1 MSTTGYTSYARIP
14 ALGDDSIYAEWKH
27 EIEMWVAATNLPP
40 ARQAPSV
47 YLMMSGQPKA
57 SVRSSLSKEDIAKD
71 TGMTIL
77 LEFLDKLYQK
87 DKLKALCAAI
97 DTFEDYRRPV
107 NLGIQEYISEFRR
120 LAGNIKDCLETDKA
134 YDDQVLAHKLLK
146 NANLSESNKHLMRAT
161 IEDFTLDVMA
171 KKLKGTFAH
180 ESIDSAISGQGSSSS
195 SPSISTMT
203 VKTEPT
209 FYGSG
214 AYGWQSEADGMRMLQ
229 PPAQYS
235 DYNTEQMSVDPAYYF
250 NQGEQMATQH
260 TSIPIPHSTAESY
273 TGSPGENSSPTALN
287 AFYTHGYG
295 NRPRFTPRFQNSQRF
310 NSPRGLQNVH
320 GFQPYAPRPSGYA
333 SRPPMRLTG
342 SNNGLCYACNQPG
355 HQRKNCPNK
364 GSTKNYSKM
373 TYFQSDFILEE
384 SSEDSF
390 TALLG
395 ETANKALLD
404 TGASATVCGSK
415 WYQVLLDSMTDDEK
429 KEIRLTDE
437 IRSFKFGDGKAVTSS
452 CKKSVPVTICGVPI
466 LLDMHVIENDIPL
479 LLSRSTMR
487 KMGMVIDNSK
497 DKIYAFGGEENLL
510 STGSGH
516 ILIPIG
522 RCPESIKPTETE
534 YLKRTNEQF
543 PVFLTQDSSPKE
555 IAKHL
560 HRYFAHP
567 STRQLKRVLD
577 NADWQ
582 NKEEI
587 VKALVETEK
596 QCDFCIKH
604 KTKEAPHRNVAMPLG
619 ERFNDVVAM
628 DLKQLANGRLILH
641 MIDTVTRFS
650 SAAPIVSKKADHIL
664 TKTFEK
670 WICIFGRPRSYISD
684 NGGEFVNET
693 FNEACSTLSIV
704 IKTSPSESPWCNGI
718 VERHNG
724 LLGNMIEAVLE
735 ETNCNLEIAVAWA
748 TNSKNS
754 LSNVFGFSAHQLVF
768 GTNPSLPTAI
778 EFKDLGE
785 LNSECTSSIIAEN
798 LNAMEA
804 SRKAFMKLEYSAK
817 LKRALKDRI
826 YQRANVKYF
835 SGDKVLYKRQNMKG
849 PWLGP
854 ATVVGHLENQVLV
867 KHGGSL
873 IRLHPCKVV
882 LKESAMRDVNG
893 NVAEYQP
900 PTVSTERMVEEEIRE
915 DEEQETTSDPA
926 TTPNPQEPVLT
937 SNITPETRVWTQI
950 TEDSPPVAGDTLRF
964 RRADDTDWSGGKLI
978 SVARPT
984 RQVPG
989 LKYNVETEFGRD
1001 VKQVPDKDFDVQ
1013 RLVPRQ
1019 ADDQEVIRPVAS
1031 EDVVMF
1037 TIDDDFPT
1045 QHLSFFTA
1053 DNEKMRKAKMA
1064 EIQKFKDYKVYME
1077 VKNGGQKA
1085 ISCRWVLT
1093 RKGENIKARLVAR
1106 GFEEILTDQVDAP
1119 TVNVTSLFISFSLIA
1134 SKKWTV
1140 EALDVTSAFLQS
1152 NNLKRDVFIKP
1163 PADFRTQGIIWKLLK
1178 PMYGL
1183 GDSARHWYLT
1193 LTDHLKSIKC
1203 AISKLDKSLFRAYYS
1218 NKMSGIL
1225 LTHVDDVF
1233 YAGNTNFR
1241 EEIIRSLLKTFKI
1254 SRQDVGTFTYLGL
1267 QIRQE
1272 PSHLISVCQDEYA
1285 STISQYRFSPTR
1297 RMELDDSLTA
1307 EETTSFQCILGKINW
1322 ITRRTRPDLSYDTME
1337 MATYAKSPRVRHM
1350 LALNKVVRKI
1360 HETSSTIK
1368 FQPMDL
1374 VTDQLKIIFYSDASL
1389 GNMPNGTDS
1398 GRGYI
1403 IFLVNQ
1409 ECKMNVVSWASNKI
1423 RRVAHSTFA
1432 AETLGC
1438 SDAMSSAISCRQLMC
1453 ELLFND
1459 PRSTIIP
1466 IIGLVDSRQ
1475 LYDHI
1480 NSTKQCAEK
1489 RIRLDVAE
1497 IQEAIQTKEIEN
1509 IFWVPTQKMLADC
1522 LTKKGACPKNLLQVL
1537 DRGFSSDMAAYF

>member
-1 MSTTGYTSYARIP
+1 MSSTSHTSYARIP
-14 ALGDDSIYAEWKH
+14 TLGDDSVYAEWKH
-27 EIEMWVAATNLPP
+27 EIEMWVAATNLPA

-57 SVRSSLSKEDIAKD
+57 SVRSSLSKDDIAKD
-71 TGMTIL
+71 TGMNTL
-77 LEFLDKLYQK
+77 LAFLDKIYQK
-87 DKLKALCAAI
+87 DKLKALCQAI
-97 DTFEDYRRPV
+97 DSFEEYRRPSS
-107 NLGIQEYISEFRR
+107 LGIQEYISEFRR
-120 LAGNIKDCLETDKA
+120 LAGNIKDCLAADTDKA
-134 YDDQVLAHKLLK
+134 YDDQVLAHKLLR
-146 NANLSESNKHLMRAT
+146 NANLSEANKHLMRAT
-161 IEDFTLDVMA
+161 IEEFTLDGMA

-180 ESIDSAISGQGSSSS
+180 ESIDSAISGQGSRSS

-209 FYGSG
+209 FYGSE
-214 AYGWQSEADGMRMLQ
+214 AYGWQSAADGMQTPQ
-229 PPAQYS
+229 PPAQYG
-235 DYNTEQMSVDPAYYF
+235 DYTTEQMNVDAAYYYD
-250 NQGEQMATQH
+250 QGKQS
-260 TSIPIPHSTAESY
+260 SIPIPHSTTDTY
-273 TGSPGENSSPTALN
+273 TGSGSPGENSTLN
-287 AFYTHGYG
+287 AFYTRGFG
-295 NRPRFTPRFQNSQRF
+295 NRPRFTPRFQNPQRF
-310 NSPRGLQNVH
+310 NSTRGY
-320 GFQPYAPRPSGYA
+320 QPYGPRQSGYA
-333 SRPPMRLTG
+333 SSPPTRYPV
-342 SNNGLCYACNQPG
+342 SYNGLCFSCNQPG

-364 GSTKNYSKM
+364 GNSKNYSKL
-373 TYFQSDFILEE
+373 TFFQSDFILEE

-404 TGASATVCGSK
+404 TGASATVCGLK
-415 WYQVLLDSMTDDEK
+415 WYKVLLESMTEDEK
-429 KEIRLTDE
+429 KEIQVTDE

-487 KMGMVIDNSK
+487 KMGMVIDNSE
-497 DKIYAFGGEENLL
+497 DKIYALGGEENLL
-510 STGSGH
+510 CTGSGH
-516 ILIPIG
+516 ILIPIA
-522 RCPESIKPTETE
+522 RCPESIKPTECLT
-534 YLKRTNEQF
+534 RTNEQLS
-543 PVFLTQDSSPKE
+543 VFLTQDSSPKE

-567 STRQLKRVLD
+567 STRQLKKVLD

-582 NKEEI
+582 NREEI
-587 VKALVETEK
+587 VKALHETEK

-604 KTKEAPHRNVAMPLG
+604 KTKEAPHRRVAMPLG

-650 SAAPIVSKKADHIL
+650 SAAPIDSKKADHIL

-693 FNEACSTLSIV
+693 FNEACSNLSIV
-704 IKTSPSESPWCNGI
+704 LKTSPSESPWCNGI

-735 ETNCNLEIAVAWA
+735 ETNCNLEIAVAWS

-754 LSNVFGFSAHQLVF
+754 LANVFGFSAHQLVF

-778 EFKDLGE
+778 EFRDLGE

-804 SRKAFMKLEYSAK
+804 SRKAYMKLEYSAK

-826 YQRANVKYF
+826 YQRANMKYF

-893 NVAEYQP
+893 NVTEHQP
-900 PTVSTERMVEEEIRE
+900 PTVPTNNVTIVEREEWE
-915 DEEQETTSDPA
+915 DKEQETTSDPA
-926 TTPNPQEPVLT
+926 TTPNSQETVLT
-937 SNITPETRVWTQI
+937 NNITPETRVWTQI

-964 RRADDTDWSGGKLI
+964 RREDDTDWTGGKLI

-984 RQVPG
+984 RHVPG
-989 LKYNVETEFGRD
+989 LKYNVETEFDKD
-1001 VKQVPDKDFDVQ
+1001 VKQVLDRDFDIQ
-1013 RLVPRQ
+1013 RLVQRQ
-1019 ADDQEVIRPVAS
+1019 FDDQEVTRSVAS
-1031 EDVVMF
+1031 EEVTMF
-1037 TIDDDFPT
+1037 TIDDDCPT
-1045 QHLSFFTA
+1045 QHLSFLTA
-1053 DNEKMRKAKMA
+1053 DNEKLRKAKMA
-1064 EIQKFKDYKVYME
+1064 EIQKFRDYKVYVE

-1119 TVNVTSLFISFSLIA
+1119 TVNVTSLFISFSIIA

-1152 NNLKRDVFIKP
+1152 KNLKRDVFIKP

-1193 LTDHLKSIKC
+1193 LTDHLKSVEC
-1203 AISKLDKSLFRAYYS
+1203 AISKLDKSLFRAYYN

-1254 SRQDVGTFTYLGL
+1254 SRQDTGTFTYLGL

-1285 STISQYRFSPTR
+1285 STISQYRFSSPTR
-1297 RMELDDSLTA
+1297 RMELDDPLTA
-1307 EETTSFQCILGKINW
+1307 DETTSFQCILGKINW
-1322 ITRRTRPDLSYDTME
+1322 ITRRTRPDLSYDAME
-1337 MATYAKSPRVRHM
+1337 MATYAKSPRVRDM

-1360 HETSSTIK
+1360 HEISSTIK

-1374 VTDQLKIIFYSDASL
+1374 VTDELKIIFYSDASL
-1389 GNMPNGTDS
+1389 GNMPNGKDS

-1409 ECKMNVVSWASNKI
+1409 EYKMNVISWASNKI
-1423 RRVAHSTFA
+1423 RRVTHSTFA

-1438 SDAMSSAISCRQLMC
+1438 SDAMSSAISCRQLLC

-1522 LTKKGACPKNLLQVL
+1522 LTKKGACPKSLLEVL